1 MNPKKAI
8 SIPVRADNTE
18 SHTPS
23 SFARAGFTVLEIIVL
38 AAIVGLCVLF
48 FFLQKDNVEA
58 MHRDEQRKTAINA
71 MYYALEEDFYQ
82 DNGYYPQAI
91 SEENI
96 TAIDPSLWTD
106 PSGYQIGDPAGS
118 YFYEPANCDD
128 GKCQQYTLKAILEK
142 EDIYE
147 KNNQN

>member
-1 MNPKKAI
+1 MNAKKAV
-8 SIPVRADNTE
+8 SIPVRTSD
-18 SHTPS
+18 TPFRGHNG
-23 SFARAGFTVLEIIVL
+23 FARAGFTVLEIIVV
-38 AAIVGLCVLF
+38 AAIVGLCLLF

-82 DNGYYPQAI
+82 DNGYYPETI
-91 SEENI
+91 NEENI
-96 TAIDPSLWTD
+96 TVIDPSLWTD
-106 PSGYQIGDPAGS
+106 PNGYEVGDPSGS
-118 YFYEPANCDD
+118 YFYEPANCND
-128 GKCQQYTLKAILEK
+128 GKCQQYTLRAILEK